1 VNPNDDLKEFLTTRR
16 AKLTPDQAGLPVYG
30 DNRRVAGLRRE
41 EVAVLAGISVEYYTR
56 LERGNVGSVSES
68 VLEGVAHALQLD
80 EAERD
85 HLHRLVHAAA
95 TKRPAR
101 RNPTRKRVRPT
112 IQRMLD
118 LMPTPAYLRNGRFDV
133 LAANDLGRALYSPLY
148 EQSEQPNSARFLFLD
163 PASSEFFVDFDKV
176 QGDCVAFLRTEAGR
190 DPYDK
195 DLQDL
200 IGELSTRSER
210 FRRLWAGPRPAGQLD
225 PPGAHHHREGSNV
238 KLLPTRPTAKGP
250 AGLFTG
256 DVHFDVI
263 ARGED
268 TSRIRVN
275 TVRFAPCART
285 AWHSHSLGQTLHVT
299 EGIGVVAT
307 RDEVLIMRPG
317 DTVHT
322 PPGEEH
328 WHGALPDHFMSHL
341 AIWEDDDATWGD
353 HVTDQ
358 EFDRATRA

>member
-1 VNPNDDLKEFLTTRR
+1 VNPNEDLKEFLTTRR

-148 EQSEQPNSARFLFLD
+148 EQSDQPNSARFLFLD

-210 FRRLWAGPRPAGQLD
+210 FRRLWAAHDVRYHRTGTKRFHHPLVGELSLD
-225 PPGAHHHREGSNV
+225 FEAFE
-238 KLLPTRPTAKGP
+238 L
-250 AGLFTG
+250 
-256 DVHFDVI
+256 
-263 ARGED
+263 
-268 TSRIRVN
+268 
-275 TVRFAPCART
+275 
-285 AWHSHSLGQTLHVT
+285 
-299 EGIGVVAT
+299 
-307 RDEVLIMRPG
+307 PG
-317 DTVHT
+317 DEGQRLNVYTAA
-322 PPGEEH
+322 PDSPAAE
-328 WHGALPDHFMSHL
+328 ALGLL
-341 AIWEDDDATWGD
+341 ASWTLRVPTTTEKEAT
-353 HVTDQ
+353 
-358 EFDRATRA
+358 